1 MAEEE
6 HYQRVANR
14 KDLKEGGLLKIE
26 PNGKSIALAMING
39 NVYAMDSICSHE
51 GGPLEEGTL
60 EGYNL
65 TCPWQYAVFDIR
77 NATVSDATVWATELT
92 SYPVK
97 IEETTGN
104 ILIDLQGQKKETE
117 KHEHKISV

>member
-1 MAEEE
+1 MAKEEQ
-6 HYQRVANR
+6 YQKVANK

-26 PNGKSIALAMING
+26 PNGKSIVLAMVNG

-65 TCPWQYAVFDIR
+65 TCPWHYAVFDIR

-92 SYPVK
+92 SYPVR
-97 IEETTGN
+97 IEETTGD
-104 ILIDLQGQKKETE
+104 ILIDLHGENKLQQQQ
-117 KHEHKISV
+117 